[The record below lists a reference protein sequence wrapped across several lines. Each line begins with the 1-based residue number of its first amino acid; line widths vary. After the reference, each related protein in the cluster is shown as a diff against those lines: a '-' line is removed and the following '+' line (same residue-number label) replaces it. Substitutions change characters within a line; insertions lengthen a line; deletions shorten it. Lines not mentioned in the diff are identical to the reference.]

1 MSASAF
7 KYPSLAGPLC
17 FHETEDNEWIAVNC
31 ANNRTYKISDS
42 TKLLLSLINGE
53 RGREEIISNYNEQSD
68 VAIDAELYES
78 LCHTFVQNGLL
89 VSDLPQKKGKLSK
102 IYFRIEL
109 FKPHIVHRIA
119 HPIRSI
125 FKPYIFYPF
134 FVVSIAILVCFV
146 IFGAASKSI
155 QLQYDFALYCICLF
169 VSYLLHIIHEFGHA
183 AASEYLGSKSNGI
196 GFGLYLGFI
205 PVFYSDQTLAWT
217 LPTQKRFAINAGGLY
232 FDFITASLFVVVGY
246 FFDIQLFY
254 LYPLIILST
263 CLINLNIFL
272 KYDGYWILSDLLG
285 IPNLQSEAHAA
296 LNNLIKSKKL
306 PSKYSGLKRL
316 ALIVYGVLSYIY
328 IALFLIFA
336 FVCYAKPIILF
347 PSKAISFVK
356 NVLVGQYD
364 VSAVNMADIF
374 VPLLFY
380 IIVVRKLIQLAI
392 KHYKPV
398 VLATQS

>member
-7 KYPSLAGPLC
+7 ECPSLASPLC
-17 FHETEDNEWIAVNC
+17 FYETADNGWIAVNST
-31 ANNRTYKISDS
+31 NNRTYKISDS

-53 RGREEIISNYNEQSD
+53 RSRDEIISNYNKQSD
-68 VAIDAELYES
+68 VTINAELYES
-78 LCHTFVQNGLL
+78 LCHTLAQNGLL
-89 VSDLPQKKGKLSK
+89 ASDLPQKKGKLSK
-102 IYFRIEL
+102 IFFRIEI
-109 FKPHIVHRIA
+109 FKPHIIHRIA
-119 HPIRSI
+119 NPIR
-125 FKPYIFYPF
+125 FLFNPYIFYPF
-134 FVVSIAILVCFV
+134 FIVSILTLVCFV
-146 IFGAASKSI
+146 IFGAASKNI
-155 QLQYDFALYCICLF
+155 QLQYDFGLYCVCLIA
-169 VSYLLHIIHEFGHA
+169 SYLLHIFHEFGHA

-217 LPTQKRFAINAGGLY
+217 LPSKKRFAINVGGLY

-316 ALIVYGVLSYIY
+316 ALIVYGALSYIY

-336 FVCYAKPIILF
+336 FICYAKPIILF

-380 IIVVRKLIQLAI
+380 IIAVRKVIQLVR
-392 KHYKPV
+392 KRYKKV
-398 VLATQS
+398 TIAA